1 MSIATPWNGNEEE
14 KLLNIQFIQPKLA
27 NTRQK
32 PPRTASQACNPP
44 FGGSTGFEGVP
55 DFSMSVE
62 GISGTEGSDED
73 AGLNMVLR
81 GSVDSFMAMAISLVL
96 GWKIDDL
103 RG

>member
-1 MSIATPWNGNEEE
+1 
-14 KLLNIQFIQPKLA
+14 
-27 NTRQK
+27 
-32 PPRTASQACNPP
+32 
-44 FGGSTGFEGVP
+44 
-55 DFSMSVE
+55 MSVE